1 MGCFDPWE
9 IILGVRSDG
18 GYFEVK
24 SKLKNDGQ
32 VVILGQFMLDSGS
45 ILREP
50 ALRRHRARE
59 KKESD
64 GDKFRMIKK

>member
-1 MGCFDPWE
+1 M
-9 IILGVRSDG
+9 I
-18 GYFEVK
+18 
-24 SKLKNDGQ
+24 
-32 VVILGQFMLDSGS
+32 DSGS

-64 GDKFRMIKK
+64 GDEFRMIKK